1 MGLDALLAKLD
12 ADARREREEIL
23 SRATRQAEALRAQ
36 AEADLERA
44 RTRALDDVR
53 AQEEAAARKRIVE
66 ARTEA
71 RRTVFQARQKLLG
84 RIRSAAEERI
94 DGGSEDDA
102 YRSALPEEVAAT
114 LRRAPAGAIRIR
126 AAAGLVDALRQAV
139 AEARRSRGSSPGDR
153 ADPGDGADATAGDAP
168 TLEVVPDDEVGTGF
182 LAVGDGGAVIVD
194 ATLSARLERAWPA
207 EAMRVL
213 KELEA

>member
-23 SRATRQAEALRAQ
+23 SRATRRAEALRAQ
-36 AEADLERA
+36 AEAELERA
-44 RTRALDDVR
+44 HTRALDDVR
-53 AQEEAAARKRIVE
+53 AREEAAARKRIVE

-94 DGGSEDDA
+94 DRGSEDDL
-102 YRSALPEEVAAT
+102 YRSALPEEVEAA
-114 LRRAPAGAIRIR
+114 LQRAPAGAIQVR
-126 AAAGLVDALRQAV
+126 AASGLVDALREAV
-139 AEARRSRGSSPGDR
+139 RGAWPENGEGPG
-153 ADPGDGADATAGDAP
+153 ATDTPA
-168 TLEVVPDDEVGTGF
+168 LEVVSDDEVGTGF
-182 LAVGDGGAVIVD
+182 LAVGAEGAVVVD

-207 EAMRVL
+207 EAMRLL
-213 KELEA
+213 KELDA